1 MVDFEISWSGK
12 SVDPL
17 ILRIA
22 ARHLEAKEF
31 STPKALRDY
40 LHEHPNAD
48 KTKRHVRKPEQK
60 PTKPQESP
68 AKSEEHEE
76 SHGEHET
83 PKKSWG
89 DHFKSLSKDAKS
101 LFQEAPKAVK
111 KFFEDEGHRRKVLT
125 GAADSL
131 ANLPKNAVKSVV
143 ATVKKEVEEYQE
155 AAEGVKA
162 VLKGGKMSHHQKKA
176 LRTCAFHIGLTVAAA
191 TLTVSGGPFAFAGAV
206 GKSLA
211 RHVAMKSAAK
221 ALGHIHVLSELGEI
235 GHSTM
240 ESLSEVFDKL
250 AADKKLDP
258 DEILVRFVSALMS
271 KEMGNLS
278 NEDLAEALEAESKKG
293 KEKTANEGSPFL
305 RVAARYLRAKDP
317 SDKANT
323 WLLQAGKD
331 VESFFTDPK
340 ARKKGLTKAVESL
353 KEDPSKAGREAV
365 AGVKDHFGAEAF
377 EGVKAAV
384 GGGSLTDSQ
393 KTALK
398 DVAYRTAAFL
408 TIGALVKAFP
418 SSVAYSVVGKNI
430 ARKVAKKVLAEVLG
444 LKNTKTAGD
453 PETEELL
460 GTTLAVAV
468 SDTLEKLSDEDIQE
482 ILEASA
488 ADSV

>member
-1 MVDFEISWSGK
+1 M
-12 SVDPL
+12 
-17 ILRIA
+17 
-22 ARHLEAKEF
+22 
-31 STPKALRDY
+31 
-40 LHEHPNAD
+40 
-48 KTKRHVRKPEQK
+48 
-60 PTKPQESP
+60 
-68 AKSEEHEE
+68 
-76 SHGEHET
+76 
-83 PKKSWG
+83 
-89 DHFKSLSKDAKS
+89 
-101 LFQEAPKAVK
+101 
-111 KFFEDEGHRRKVLT
+111 
-125 GAADSL
+125 
-131 ANLPKNAVKSVV
+131 
-143 ATVKKEVEEYQE
+143 KKEVEEYQE

-162 VLKGGKMSHHQKKA
+162 VLKGGKMSRHQKKA
-176 LRTCAFHIGLTVAAA
+176 LKTCVFHIGLTVAAA
-191 TLTVSGGPFAFAGAV
+191 TITATGGPLAFAGAV

-221 ALGHIHVLSELGEI
+221 ALGHIHVFGELGEI
-235 GHSTM
+235 GHGAM
-240 ESLSEVFDKL
+240 ESLGEVFDKL
-250 AADKKLDP
+250 AADKKKLDP

-278 NEDLAEALEAESKKG
+278 NEDLAEVLEEESNKG
-293 KEKTANEGSPFL
+293 KKKTANEASLAL
-305 RVAARYLRAKDP
+305 RVTARYLRAKDP

-340 ARKKGLTKAVESL
+340 ARKKGLAKAVESL

-365 AGVKDHFGAEAF
+365 EGVKEHFGAEAF
-377 EGVKAAV
+377 DGVKAAV

-430 ARKVAKKVLAEVLG
+430 ARKVAKKVLTEVLG
-444 LKNTKTAGD
+444 PKNTKTAGD

-468 SDTLEKLSDEDIQE
+468 SDTLEKLSDEDIQD

-488 ADSV
+488 ANTV